1 MTMLEN
7 EGSMDPTSKDLYQ
20 EIGVLVVAGGQ
31 LEETVRCVLLN
42 LWGGLHWRRASLVV
56 NGFSASQ
63 MIEGCRS
70 LAGFVL
76 GGSIQTDVLDWLK
89 EVERIQRFRNRVV
102 HSEWVSKAGRPDGSW
117 ISPAAISRQKVKGS
131 ELKINVDTYTAE
143 EIRLASGDCV
153 RATNDGTNLI
163 VELQDFAWLEHQAP
177 QGDLAPWTRDLPK

>member
-1 MTMLEN
+1 MPKSED
-7 EGSMDPTSKDLYQ
+7 SMDPPWKDLYQ

-42 LWGGLHWRRASLVV
+42 LLGGLHWRRTSVVV
-56 NGFSASQ
+56 NGLSASQ

-76 GGSIQTDVLDWLK
+76 GVSIQTDVLNWLK
-89 EVERIQRFRNRVV
+89 EVERVQRYRNRVV

-117 ISPAAISRQKVKGS
+117 VSPAAISRQKVKGS
-131 ELKINVDTYTAE
+131 ELKINVDAYTAE
-143 EIRLASGDCV
+143 EIRLAAGDCV
-153 RATNDGTNLI
+153 NAINEGTNLI